1 MSESC
6 NVNYTNGE
14 NVSDKGN
21 ESSEIELNKETI
33 DCIEKVE
40 NVFTEARDIKE
51 DIDTDIPNETVKEID
66 KDLVQDEPDSSNAHK
81 KFSEIIDS
89 DLEDEDLFPSK
100 TKREKPVYDSSENE
114 TSDSKESIKSKAP
127 LNKKKAMFLDSD
139 SDETCDITYNNDNLE
154 ISNGEKAANDMQ
166 NRLKSIVDSDSESEA
181 EGEKQVHPIKSGAH
195 KKQKEHSEPKRKVS
209 VRASKEEA
217 MKQIHS
223 ETQRLIREREVS
235 LPYHIPK
242 QRTLQEFLSRK
253 KVLSALPKAS
263 TMATKL
269 KISSTI
275 IDEALKEKEKEAEIF
290 YKSSDSEE
298 EEAES
303 HSLPEKENANIEHAQ
318 DLKKETISRKL
329 FVDDDLCV
337 DNNKE
342 NNANV
347 TQEVHKTLVEIKDTE
362 NNNPSTDNVT
372 ENNTS
377 DSAIL
382 EIHNEINEN
391 ENLKLGTTELVEVSE
406 NKVDDL
412 LEKKNVEEENAKE
425 NATNSVDESSN
436 DKRNES
442 EIVNESLNTSTSIVK
457 NDYAKIVQQSL
468 GITAEESDEYNE
480 YGLPPPKFDDSPSIN
495 EQKMLLSRQ
504 KEKPKLKGTPGLI
517 IDLSD
522 DMKPNKSGVNALID
536 RFVVKHSAIN
546 KQNKDARDVTVT
558 QVKESPNEVLVIK
571 ETFPYKPVNI
581 ENEDPT
587 LSKPGAK
594 LMRLKEELKHKMA
607 LKRNEE
613 WKQKEQDMKE
623 QEIEWNESANEEDNL
638 SEPCSPSIESYKSKE
653 NESEEEEEEDED
665 DDDIYA
671 KKENKKSKCAFIDS
685 EAEVSD
691 DEMNDSDE
699 IIDEDEDETLK
710 EDEKDCEKLIL
721 EDDESST
728 CDSSNI
734 SLKPRTFKRIVE
746 TLEDDSRS
754 CDADTS
760 EVKKTFDTVGNEDFS
775 GNESDIPLSQQ
786 HVETNLNDQTPQRKA
801 NTFNFVSPLTQL
813 TALNTGSTSEK
824 ESTREEQLHANETET
839 ILLENSQID
848 ELFQPTQNSGKQAS
862 QKKLFVDQTNLL
874 DEELMDLCSG
884 KFTQDKNS
892 LNLSKEPNMTES
904 QLLELCSGT
913 FSTQTNSVTN
923 ARNHFSTDMSQD
935 KSVSLDEESLSIE
948 KDTRNKEQPS
958 KEDEMPW
965 NRLSIVSSDE
975 EEDETEI
982 KRSKKKAKRL
992 DMSDDEDENASA
1004 SDEQTEDEDN
1014 YIDYDSEENEVVVSK
1029 KNIKQYAANFLENEA
1044 ELSESDC
1051 DVSADEDEKD
1061 LDKLELEEVDDE
1073 DIDESEVKRQLGKF
1087 HMRQVLDEDQ
1097 KEVNMIKE
1105 LLFED
1110 GDLFSESKRER
1121 KLRWKNIDKQFGN
1134 DTFEPSEDKD
1144 GWVDLSDEED
1154 EAKWRKLRHEREKFL
1169 TEKMTNVNT
1178 AIEDDLNSS
1187 QVFKFGLKIL
1197 KKKRLNEAESQNTLL
1212 EMNDSKRESR
1222 IPHTIADM
1230 LNNSQVDGNSRTI
1243 HSVMQKRSF
1252 LARGEKSL
1260 ERLAVLAKQKDA
1272 PKLPR
1277 NGKNFVFTYIDP
1289 STENKDIPIAEKEP
1303 EHNKVK
1309 RKR

>member
-1 MSESC
+1 MKMSESC
-6 NVNYTNGE
+6 DVNYTNGE
-14 NVSDKGN
+14 NMSNKGD

-33 DCIEKVE
+33 DCIEKVQ
-40 NVFTEARDIKE
+40 NVFTEASESKE
-51 DIDTDIPNETVKEID
+51 NIDTDIPNETIKEID

-89 DLEDEDLFPSK
+89 DLDDEDLFPSK
-100 TKREKPVYDSSENE
+100 TKRKKPVYDSSENE

-127 LNKKKAMFLDSD
+127 LNKKKTKMFLDSD
-139 SDETCDITYNNDNLE
+139 SDETCDITFNNDNVE
-154 ISNGEKAANDMQ
+154 ISNEEKATNDMQ
-166 NRLKSIVDSDSESEA
+166 NRLKAIIDSDSESEA
-181 EGEKQVHPIKSGAH
+181 EDEKQVHLIKSGAH

-298 EEAES
+298 EEVES
-303 HSLPEKENANIEHAQ
+303 HSPAEKENANIENAQ
-318 DLKKETISRKL
+318 DLKKENISRKL
-329 FVDDDLCV
+329 FVDDDLCI

-342 NNANV
+342 NNSNV
-347 TQEVHKTLVEIKDTE
+347 TQEVHETLTEIKDTE
-362 NNNPSTDNVT
+362 SNKPSTDNIT

-382 EIHNEINEN
+382 EIHGEINEN
-391 ENLKLGTTELVEVSE
+391 ENLKLGTTELVEVTE

-425 NATNSVDESSN
+425 NATNSIDESN
-436 DKRNES
+436 
-442 EIVNESLNTSTSIVK
+442 NESLNTSTSIVS

-468 GITAEESDEYNE
+468 GIAAGESDEYNE
-480 YGLPPPKFDDSPSIN
+480 YGLPPPKFDDSPNIN

-504 KEKPKLKGTPGLI
+504 REKPKLKGTPGLI

-522 DMKPNKSGVNALID
+522 DIKPNKSGINALID
-536 RFVVKHSAIN
+536 RFVFKHSTSN
-546 KQNKDARDVTVT
+546 KPNKNARDVTVT
-558 QVKESPNEVLVIK
+558 QVKESPNELVVIK
-571 ETFPYKPVNI
+571 ETLPYKPANI
-581 ENEDPT
+581 ENEDPM

-623 QEIEWNESANEEDNL
+623 QEIEWNESTNEEDNL
-638 SEPCSPSIESYKSKE
+638 SEPCSPSIESYKK
-653 NESEEEEEEDED
+653 EEEEDE

-671 KKENKKSKCAFIDS
+671 KKENKKSKCDFIDS

-710 EDEKDCEKLIL
+710 EEKDCEKLIL
-721 EDDESST
+721 EDDDGSST

-734 SLKPRTFKRIVE
+734 SLKPKIFKRIVE
-746 TLEDDSRS
+746 TLDDDSRS
-754 CDADTS
+754 CDAGTS
-760 EVKKTFDTVGNEDFS
+760 EVKKTFDAVGNEDFS

-786 HVETNLNDQTPQRKA
+786 HVEINLNDQTPQRKT

-813 TALNTGSTSEK
+813 TVLNTDSMSEK
-824 ESTREEQLHANETET
+824 ESTKEEQSHANETET

-913 FSTQTNSVTN
+913 FSTQANNATN
-923 ARNHFSTDMSQD
+923 ARNQLSTEMSQD
-935 KSVSLDEESLSIE
+935 KSVLLDEDSLSIE

-975 EEDETEI
+975 EDQIETEI

-1004 SDEQTEDEDN
+1004 SGDEQTEDEDK

-1029 KNIKQYAANFLENEA
+1029 KNIKQYAANFLEKEA

-1051 DVSADEDEKD
+1051 DVSADEDEED

-1073 DIDESEVKRQLGKF
+1073 DIDETEVKRQLGKF

-1097 KEVNMIKE
+1097 KEVNMLKE

-1134 DTFEPSEDKD
+1134 DTFGPSEDKD
-1144 GWVDLSDEED
+1144 GWVDFSDEED

-1169 TEKMTNVNT
+1169 AEKMANVNT

-1187 QVFKFGLKIL
+1187 EVFKLGLKIL
-1197 KKKRLNEAESQNTLL
+1197 KKKRLNETESQDTLL
-1212 EMNDSKRESR
+1212 EMSDSKRESR

-1230 LNNSQVDGNSRTI
+1230 LNNSQVEGNSRTI
-1243 HSVMQKRSF
+1243 HSVMKKRSF

-1260 ERLAVLAKQKDA
+1260 KRLAVLAKQKDA
-1272 PKLPR
+1272 PKLSR
-1277 NGKNFVFTYIDP
+1277 NGKNFVFTYIEP
-1289 STENKDIPIAEKEP
+1289 SMENKDIPIAEKEP
-1303 EHNKVK
+1303 QQNTVK
-1309 RKR
+1309 RRR